1 MNGNQPKVLGRN
13 QPKVHECEPTK
24 GSWMKIIQRFIN
36 GNQPKVHEC
45 EPTKDSWME
54 TIWKFMN
61 GNQPK
66 VHYRRNQQKLHDWK
80 PTKCYEW
87 KPTKVHKWKLTK
99 GSEMNTNLKV

>member
-1 MNGNQPKVLGRN
+1 MNGNQPKVLGR
-13 QPKVHECEPTK
+13 
-24 GSWMKIIQRFIN
+24 
-36 GNQPKVHEC
+36 NQPKVHEC

-66 VHYRRNQQKLHDWK
+66 VHRRNQQKLHDWK